1 MLYADVA
8 NLIAQTF
15 TTSSIGDAVATET
28 SRQVYVEVKSIGMK
42 RKIEALAAGLNVS
55 FKLVLADV
63 QEYNGE
69 KVVEYRGARYNV
81 LNVYVAD
88 DQSVELTVGLYT
100 EG

>member
-8 NLIAQTF
+8 NLIAQTY
-15 TTSSIGDAVATET
+15 TTSSIGDAVATEVV
-28 SRQVYVEVKSIGMK
+28 RQVYVEVKSIGMK

-69 KVVEYRGARYNV
+69 KIVEYRGTRYNV
-81 LNVYVAD
+81 LDVYVAD